1 MNPDPEHVLIV
12 GVSTRAAAESA
23 ALAGFAVTAID
34 AFVDLDQHPSVRALS
49 PPGNFSAHA
58 AARTA
63 SNIESDAVVYLAG
76 FENHPRAVTSLAAGR
91 GLWGNTPR
99 VLGRVRDPMV
109 VAESFRRQGHAVP
122 AVGKRG
128 VVGVGQR
135 SWLVKPLAAGGGHG
149 VRPWHPGQPLPTRSY
164 LQERVEGT
172 PGSVVFVAAGGRA
185 VTLGVFRQLIGEQ
198 VFGADGYRYCGN
210 ILQIK
215 GSEDGDGVF
224 IDKACELS
232 TAAAE
237 EFDLIGVNGID
248 FVDRGGVLYPVE
260 VNPRWCA
267 SMELVER
274 AYGLSV
280 FETHRAACTG
290 GSLPEFDLMRAR
302 HQPSGAVGKAIVFA
316 RADLTVGDTRRWLEE
331 VSDEAVPERKVSSI
345 CDIPRP
351 GERIRAGRPV
361 CTVFAAGPDEGACH
375 DALEQRARQ
384 VYEGLATWERA
395 RRGVRAI

>member
-1 MNPDPEHVLIV
+1 MNPVPKHVLIV

-58 AARTA
+58 AARAA
-63 SNIESDAVVYLAG
+63 SDIESDAVVYLAG

-122 AVGKRG
+122 ALGKQAG
-128 VVGVGQR
+128 AGVGQR
-135 SWLVKPLAAGGGHG
+135 SWLVKPQAAGGGHG
-149 VRPWHPGQPLPTRSY
+149 VRPWHQGQPLPPRSY

-172 PGSVVFVAAGGRA
+172 PGSVVFVAAGRRA

-210 ILQIK
+210 ILQTK
-215 GSEDGDGVF
+215 DSQHGDDVF

-248 FVDRGGVLYPVE
+248 FVDRGGFLYPVE

-290 GSLPEFDLMRAR
+290 GSLPEFDLTRAR
-302 HQPSGAVGKAIVFA
+302 HQPGGAVGKAIVFA
-316 RADLTVGDTRRWLEE
+316 TADLTVGDTRAWLEE
-331 VSDEAVPERKVSSI
+331 AVREGKAPSI
-345 CDIPRP
+345 RDIPRP

-361 CTVFAAGPDEGACH
+361 CTVFATGGDDKACH
-375 DALEQRARQ
+375 QALRQRARQ
-384 VYEGLATWERA
+384 VYAELVTWESGVSR
-395 RRGVRAI
+395 VRAV

>member
-1 MNPDPEHVLIV
+1 MNPVTEHVLIV

-58 AARTA
+58 AARA
-63 SNIESDAVVYLAG
+63 ARDIESDAVVYLAG
-76 FENHPRAVTSLAAGR
+76 FENHPREVTSLAAGR
-91 GLWGNTPR
+91 GLWGNTAE
-99 VLGRVRDPMV
+99 VLGRVRDPMLV
-109 VAESFRRQGHAVP
+109 EEAFRRRGHAVP
-122 AVGKRG
+122 AVRKNADA
-128 VVGVGQR
+128 GVGEGP
-135 SWLVKPLAAGGGHG
+135 WLAKPLAAGGGHG
-149 VRPWHPGQPLPTRSY
+149 VRPWYDGQPLPTRSY

-198 VFGADGYRYCGN
+198 VFGTGGYRYCGN
-210 ILQIK
+210 ILQTK
-215 GSEDGDGVF
+215 DSEDGDGVF
-224 IDKACELS
+224 INKACELS
-232 TAAAE
+232 TAVAE

-248 FVDRGGVLYPVE
+248 FVDRGGLLYPVE

-280 FETHRAACTG
+280 FEAHAEASRTG
-290 GSLPEFDLMRAR
+290 TLPEFDLIQAR
-302 HQPSGAVGKAIVFA
+302 GHKGAFGKAVVFA
-316 RADLTVGDTRRWLEE
+316 TRDVTVGDTRVWL
-331 VSDEAVPERKVSSI
+331 DEAVREGKAPRMR
-345 CDIPRP
+345 DIPRP

-361 CTVFAAGPDEGACH
+361 CTVFATGRDDKACH
-375 DALEQRARQ
+375 QALRQRARQ
-384 VYEGLATWERA
+384 VYAELATWETVVSR
-395 RRGVRAI
+395 VRAI